1 MWRFRLVVLMPHRRV
16 AVTSPQTRLAH
27 ARRKARGRWRVPV
40 LDPADA
46 ERAQRLF
53 RVQRRRAAVA
63 VGWLFALV
71 LLLPL
76 VLSLWPELD
85 SVRLLGIPVSWLAVV
100 VIPFPAMVFLAG
112 WQLRRAER
120 PEDET

>member
-1 MWRFRLVVLMPHRRV
+1 MPHRRV

-27 ARRKARGRWRVPV
+27 ARKRLRGRWRAPA
-40 LDPADA
+40 LDQADA

-53 RVQRRRAAVA
+53 RVQRRRAMVA

-76 VLSLWPELD
+76 VFALWPQLD
-85 SVRLLGIPVSWLAVV
+85 TVRLLGIPVSWLMVV
-100 VIPFPAMVFLAG
+100 LIPFPAMVFLAV
-112 WQLRRAER
+112 WQLRRAEK
-120 PEDET
+120 PEDQE